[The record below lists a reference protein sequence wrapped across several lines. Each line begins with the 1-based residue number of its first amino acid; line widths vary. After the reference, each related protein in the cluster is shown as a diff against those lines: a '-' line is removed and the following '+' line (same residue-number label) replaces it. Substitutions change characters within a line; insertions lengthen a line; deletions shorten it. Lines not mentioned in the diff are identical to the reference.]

1 MIRGV
6 LFSVALSALLIYAVY
21 RMVDLYEAAM
31 PERVTR
37 VDIYAEH
44 ITYRTSEY
52 PSTSLFA
59 VGLKAAH
66 DPPKYLGL
74 HDCTRMDTLGT
85 VVEILRAEGY
95 TSFEIELPDGC

>member
-1 MIRGV
+1 MMRGV

-21 RMVDLYEAAM
+21 RMVDMYEAAL
-31 PERVTR
+31 PERATR
-37 VDIYAEH
+37 VDIHPDH
-44 ITYRTSEY
+44 ITYRGNEY

-59 VGLKAAH
+59 VGLKAIH

-74 HDCTRMDTLGT
+74 HDCSHMDTLET

-95 TSFEIELPDGC
+95 TSFEIELPADC